1 MILFFATDLL
11 PAQTAES
18 VRKRDA
24 DEGVRAP
31 WRTCLGVYVREWLN
45 GGTIGRR
52 MIRPE
57 AEE

>member
-1 MILFFATDLL
+1 MFL
-11 PAQTAES
+11 PAHTAES

-52 MIRPE
+52 MTRPE

>member
-1 MILFFATDLL
+1 M
-11 PAQTAES
+11 E
-18 VRKRDA
+18 REA